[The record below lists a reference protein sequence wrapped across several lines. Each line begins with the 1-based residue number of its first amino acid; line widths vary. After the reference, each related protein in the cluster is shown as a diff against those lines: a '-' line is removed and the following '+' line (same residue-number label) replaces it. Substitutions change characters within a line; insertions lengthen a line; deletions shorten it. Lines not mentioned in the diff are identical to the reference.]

1 MGAGNHRPPC
11 DLHRDL
17 AERNRRESLL
27 QDLEAAKALFG
38 GKTGRIFKNGGDGD
52 HRPAIEIYRCN
63 RFSATTD
70 RSIGCE
76 DLRVVSVDDVR
87 WIIEETGPRLAGE
100 KTRRNS
106 ADDSRSGRAFRAGVA
121 LKAAGVDYDEMRPR
135 SSITT
140 IQALPIGR
148 EREVSPTASARCTA
162 SSTRRETTSWLRR
175 SRLRHRSGRHS
186 ARR

>member
-1 MGAGNHRPPC
+1 MGAGNQRPPC
-11 DLHRDL
+11 GLHRDL

-106 ADDSRSGRAFRAGVA
+106 ADNSRSGRASRAGVA
-121 LKAAGVDYDEMRPR
+121 LKAAGVDYDEMRA
-135 SSITT
+135 
-140 IQALPIGR
+140 ALLDHDDPGIADWARTRGLAKG
-148 EREVSPTASARCTA
+148 EREMHRIFDKAGEDSR
-162 SSTRRETTSWLRR
+162 LRR
-175 SRLRHRSGRHS
+175 SRLRHRAGRHS
-186 ARR
+186 AP